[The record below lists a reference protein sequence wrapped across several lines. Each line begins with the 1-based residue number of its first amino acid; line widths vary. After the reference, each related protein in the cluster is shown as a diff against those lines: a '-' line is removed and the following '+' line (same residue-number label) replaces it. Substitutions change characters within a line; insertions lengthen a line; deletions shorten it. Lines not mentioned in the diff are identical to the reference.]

1 MGRLRFGELVR
12 IERSVSYAVLGT
24 VALVEQRQPALDAL
38 QRLDAFALETDEH
51 ALRIVVGTTTDL
63 VRLAVPFRDDL
74 GRLDLSGL
82 GELALLDEE
91 RGLLLG
97 AREDPLRLLLGALH
111 DALGLLVD
119 ALRGSYL
126 FGHGD

>member
-1 MGRLRFGELVR
+1 MIPDEERASAELKAGTAAQQWQVNPEQPRRATDLRGLVAGDGED
-12 IERSVSYAVLGT
+12 A
-24 VALVEQRQPALDAL
+24 PALG
-38 QRLDAFALETDEH
+38 
-51 ALRIVVGTTTDL
+51 VG
-63 VRLAVPFRDDL
+63 
-74 GRLDLSGL
+74 GL
-82 GELALLDEE
+82 GQPPLLDEE

-126 FGHGD
+126 FGHGDTQLVE